1 MYSIIYY
8 PLLCKFGFN
17 FVDEKAVV
25 CERVTELF
33 GYVNWKIYAFS
44 YT

>member
-1 MYSIIYY
+1 M
-8 PLLCKFGFN
+8 
-17 FVDEKAVV
+17 VVV

-44 YT
+44 YTQLAINHQ